1 MYFSKICPG
10 NVHCFAI
17 QSTQA
22 LLCIDVYVGT
32 PYNVIDYSIIQKLVY
47 TIDESNKFQRKNIPP
62 LFLKTKKMPL
72 KNLNFV
78 KYNLFV

>member
-10 NVHCFAI
+10 NVHRFAI

-22 LLCIDVYVGT
+22 LFCIDVYVGT

-62 LFLKTKKMPL
+62 LFLKTKKNAIE
-72 KNLNFV
+72 KFE
-78 KYNLFV
+78 FCQI